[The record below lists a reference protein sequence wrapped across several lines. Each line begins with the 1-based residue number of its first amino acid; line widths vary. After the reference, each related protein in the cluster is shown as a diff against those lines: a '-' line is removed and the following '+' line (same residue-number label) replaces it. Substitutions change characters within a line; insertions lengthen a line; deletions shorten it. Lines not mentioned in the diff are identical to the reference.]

1 MRRPLLSRAAVAL
14 VVSACAALPPIDDV
28 PAFLDLLDRWVRM
41 DG

>member
-14 VVSACAALPPIDDV
+14 VVSSCAALPPMDDV
-28 PAFLDLLDRWVRM
+28 PAFLDLLDLSVRM